1 MSRRR
6 VSPFI
11 GESYLWWIAFSCDWS
26 IDVLFMNHS
35 CYIYWSAPPIPTNPN
50 PQSLPHPNTLSPSEK
65 IVQRTLHHYHSDSR
79 LLLNWY
85 MYFISKS
92 NVWWINFS
100 SDLGITG
107 HGMTHISYIPSSLP
121 KYFVYHFNIRKH
133 KNVAMSYRGNDPNNT
148 MEPNIRNTG
157 HTLIKSAGR
166 SWLFQTILI
175 SLRWRAF
182 YTKYR

>member
-11 GESYLWWIAFSCDWS
+11 GESYLWWIASSCDWS

-50 PQSLPHPNTLSPSEK
+50 PQPLPHPNTLSPSEK

-107 HGMTHISYIPSSLP
+107 LGMTHVSYIPSSLP
-121 KYFVYHFNIRKH
+121 LLPTHQPPPPPTHPHHAHHSFILPPPPL
-133 KNVAMSYRGNDPNNT
+133 KNS
-148 MEPNIRNTG
+148 
-157 HTLIKSAGR
+157 TLNKI
-166 SWLFQTILI
+166 QTLK
-175 SLRWRAF
+175 F
-182 YTKYR
+182 P

>member
-50 PQSLPHPNTLSPSEK
+50 PQPLPHPNTLSPSEK
-65 IVQRTLHHYHSDSR
+65 IVQLSDSR

-92 NVWWINFS
+92 NLWWINFS

-107 HGMTHISYIPSSLP
+107 LGMTHVSYIPSSLP
-121 KYFVYHFNIRKH
+121 LLPTHQPPPPPLPPTHIMHITHLYCPPLKKFNSQQNSDLK
-133 KNVAMSYRGNDPNNT
+133 
-148 MEPNIRNTG
+148 
-157 HTLIKSAGR
+157 
-166 SWLFQTILI
+166 I
-175 SLRWRAF
+175 SLKQIRSVPTTITYF
-182 YTKYR
+182 MFKS

>member
-11 GESYLWWIAFSCDWS
+11 GESYLWWIASSCDWS

-50 PQSLPHPNTLSPSEK
+50 PQPLSHPNTLSPSEK
-65 IVQRTLHHYHSDSR
+65 IVQRTLHNSHSDSR

-92 NVWWINFS
+92 NLWWINFS

-107 HGMTHISYIPSSLP
+107 HGMTHVSYIPSSLP
-121 KYFVYHFNIRKH
+121 LLPTHHPPPTPTHPHHAHHSF
-133 KNVAMSYRGNDPNNT
+133 
-148 MEPNIRNTG
+148 
-157 HTLIKSAGR
+157 
-166 SWLFQTILI
+166 ILPPPPPKKI
-175 SLRWRAF
+175 QLS
-182 YTKYR
+182 TKFRP

>member
-26 IDVLFMNHS
+26 IEVLFMNHI

-50 PQSLPHPNTLSPSEK
+50 PQPLPHPNLLSPSEK

-92 NVWWINFS
+92 NLWWINFS

-107 HGMTHISYIPSSLP
+107 LGMTHGSYIPSSLP
-121 KYFVYHFNIRKH
+121 LLPTHQPPPPLPPTHIMHITHLYCPPPL
-133 KNVAMSYRGNDPNNT
+133 KNS
-148 MEPNIRNTG
+148 
-157 HTLIKSAGR
+157 TLNKI
-166 SWLFQTILI
+166 QTLK
-175 SLRWRAF
+175 F
-182 YTKYR
+182 P

>member
-1 MSRRR
+1 MFSLWIIA
-6 VSPFI
+6 VIFIDLHHPFRPTPTLNHYPTQHPL
-11 GESYLWWIAFSCDWS
+11 SLWKNCS
-26 IDVLFMNHS
+26 
-35 CYIYWSAPPIPTNPN
+35 
-50 PQSLPHPNTLSPSEK
+50 
-65 IVQRTLHHYHSDSR
+65 TLHHYPSDSR

-148 MEPNIRNTG
+148 MEPNIRDTG

>member
-50 PQSLPHPNTLSPSEK
+50 PQPLPHPNTLSPSEK

-92 NVWWINFS
+92 NLWWINFS

-107 HGMTHISYIPSSLP
+107 LGMTHVCYIPSSLP
-121 KYFVYHFNIRKH
+121 LLPTHQPPSHPPISCTSLIYTAPPPLKKFNSQQ
-133 KNVAMSYRGNDPNNT
+133 NSD
-148 MEPNIRNTG
+148 
-157 HTLIKSAGR
+157 IK
-166 SWLFQTILI
+166 I
-175 SLRWRAF
+175 SLKQIRSVPTTITYF
-182 YTKYR
+182 MFKS